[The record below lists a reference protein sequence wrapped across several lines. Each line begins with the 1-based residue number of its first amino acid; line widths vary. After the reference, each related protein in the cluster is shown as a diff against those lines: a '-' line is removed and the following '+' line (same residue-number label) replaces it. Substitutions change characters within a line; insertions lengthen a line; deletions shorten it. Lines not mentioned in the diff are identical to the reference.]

1 MSIAAQITQKHKDG
15 GTTEQRAGRKNLSVD
30 GQEVKPE
37 IDLHRVHDGID
48 WSSTCNVESGGDL
61 VKVTIQYFDGC
72 PHWRLADRRVQHVL
86 GALSRADVTVEY
98 QLIETPE
105 AAERAGFRGSPT
117 ILVDGRDPFVSGN
130 EPIGLSCRVYHTEAG
145 AQGAP
150 TEAQLRRIIARD
162 LGS

>member
-1 MSIAAQITQKHKDG
+1 M
-15 GTTEQRAGRKNLSVD
+15 
-30 GQEVKPE
+30 
-37 IDLHRVHDGID
+37 
-48 WSSTCNVESGGDL
+48 
-61 VKVTIQYFDGC
+61 KVTIQYFDGC
-72 PHWRLADRRVQHVL
+72 PHWRLADRRVQRVL

-130 EPIGLSCRVYHTEAG
+130 EPIGLSCRVYRTEAG